1 MNWTRLKQEI
11 CPDIRIRCSW
21 YASVN
26 KRAYVNHEPRSGQ
39 ERSRESIL
47 TKRRACEDSVGRL
60 MGKRKTDEI
69 VFGRE
74 EESGETDA
82 GLARSIV

>member
-1 MNWTRLKQEI
+1 MGEERF
-11 CPDIRIRCSW
+11 PH
-21 YASVN
+21 
-26 KRAYVNHEPRSGQ
+26 HEPRSGQ